1 MITTFEMLQDYLN
14 AHYSNSNKIF
24 TLTNF
29 SDDGDLIIIT
39 CDYIYKNDKDKVVH
53 KLTTFI
59 SILDILTFIYSK
71 L

>member
-1 MITTFEMLQDYLN
+1 MLQDYLN
-14 AHYSNSNKIF
+14 ALYSNSNKIV

-29 SDDGDLIIIT
+29 SDDGDLIIIA

-59 SILDILTFIYSK
+59 NILDILTFIYSK